1 MPDWIIAFLG
11 NPGSKYENTRHNAGW
26 RACDKCEDD
35 WDIRR
40 VQRLKFK
47 SLVDT
52 VKVAGSKALL
62 MKPQTFMNNSGEAVH
77 AAAAFYKLPPEK
89 ILIVFDDMALPP
101 GTLRIKRNGSHGGH
115 NGIRSI
121 IDHLHSSEF
130 PRVKIGVG
138 APGADVDVID
148 WVLAV
153 PDKPDRALI
162 AEAVAKVPDALKIIL
177 KDGTDAAMNK
187 YN

>member
-11 NPGSKYENTRHNAGW
+11 NPGSKYEASRHNAGW

-52 VKVAGSKALL
+52 VKIADSKALL
-62 MKPQTFMNNSGEAVH
+62 MKPQTFMNSSGEAVRE
-77 AAAAFYKLPPEK
+77 AAAFYKLPPEK
-89 ILIVFDDMALPP
+89 VLIVFDDMAIPP
-101 GTLRIKRNGSHGGH
+101 GTLRVKRNGSHGGH
-115 NGIRSI
+115 NGIRSV

-138 APGADVDVID
+138 SPASDIDVID

-153 PDKPDRALI
+153 PNSSDRTLI
-162 AEAVAKVPDALKIIL
+162 ADAIAKVPKALETIVS
-177 KDGTDAAMNK
+177 DGIDAAMNR